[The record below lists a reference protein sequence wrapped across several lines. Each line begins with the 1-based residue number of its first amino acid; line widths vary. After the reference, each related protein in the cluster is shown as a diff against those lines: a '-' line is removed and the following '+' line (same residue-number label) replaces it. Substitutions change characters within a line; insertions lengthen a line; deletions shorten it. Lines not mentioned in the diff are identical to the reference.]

1 VPFPVAVLLPVPEVD
16 LEAVLEVGLGTEAV
30 LVAGL
35 GIEVGPGTVAVLEAV
50 HEVGLGTEAVLGVD
64 PGIEAAP
71 EAGPGTVADP
81 EVDPGI
87 EVDLEVDPGTEAVLG
102 VGPGTEVGP
111 GIEAGPAL
119 AEGEH
124 SLVVAEEELQAQT
137 EGELADPA
145 LSHAWAL
152 HSCPCPALEAPCEA
166 GDSPGDS
173 RQDDHT
179 PLGAWRGCWGRD
191 SPEASDPGP
200 SSSAPPPASDARS
213 SGTPPQ

>member
-16 LEAVLEVGLGTEAV
+16 LEVGLGTEAV

-50 HEVGLGTEAVLGVD
+50 HEVGLGIEAVLGVD

-87 EVDLEVDPGTEAVLG
+87 EVDLEVGPGTEAVLG
-102 VGPGTEVGP
+102 VGPGTEVDP
-111 GIEAGPAL
+111 GIEAVPAL
-119 AEGEH
+119 VEGEH
-124 SLVVAEEELQAQT
+124 SLVVAEEELREQT
-137 EGELADPA
+137 EGELVDPA

-152 HSCPCPALEAPCEA
+152 HSCPCPA
-166 GDSPGDS
+166 
-173 RQDDHT
+173 
-179 PLGAWRGCWGRD
+179 
-191 SPEASDPGP
+191 
-200 SSSAPPPASDARS
+200 
-213 SGTPPQ
+213 